1 MVSATSRPSTA
12 RPAGGQQRPGRTISL
27 FAPELSHDIYAGC
40 WCKPQ
45 RPGRH
50 HLVFLSSSIVLCSAL
65 AQAVLVLSIPEEILR
80 QCPLGQST
88 IPATQPTLHC
98 QAPRRMPS
106 RQALKA
112 PNHRALCSH
121 VSLLNFPHWAGVPQ
135 PMPKLITL
143 SQAQDPFHAS
153 LARQIFS
160 RSLSSP
166 SDSLPTTPDPGFIVD
181 RLIASL
187 GSSRGPP
194 QPLQAP
200 KSPPCGPRYF
210 PPRQRPGPLESLKV
224 TLQLTQVASKRPSQ
238 GPSNAA
244 PGAGALAAV
253 VRQHS
258 SPQLPCCGT
267 GRYSPRMA
275 ATLSLPVKKEIL
287 GR

>member
-1 MVSATSRPSTA
+1 MIDDQSPTNDAQYPHGTGHTVQYTCIRKKPLLHVLWSRL
-12 RPAGGQQRPGRTISL
+12 RAGRAQPGQPGDSRGQAGLSL
-27 FAPELSHDIYAGC
+27 SFAPELSHDIYAGC

-143 SQAQDPFHAS
+143 SQAQDPSHAS

-160 RSLSSP
+160 RPLSSP

-181 RLIASL
+181 GLIASL
-187 GSSRGPP
+187 GSSRG
-194 QPLQAP
+194 
-200 KSPPCGPRYF
+200 
-210 PPRQRPGPLESLKV
+210 
-224 TLQLTQVASKRPSQ
+224 
-238 GPSNAA
+238 
-244 PGAGALAAV
+244 
-253 VRQHS
+253 
-258 SPQLPCCGT
+258 
-267 GRYSPRMA
+267 
-275 ATLSLPVKKEIL
+275 AT
-287 GR
+287 